1 MKMDLQ
7 EFREFICETPKGQV
21 FDSLVA
27 VELGLDEYE
36 AAWDAHQD
44 ILEDEIFEDMVVEFL
59 ISLHD
64 YIGFTGDEIE
74 KVVTAAHE

>member
-1 MKMDLQ
+1 MNLR

-36 AAWDAHQD
+36 AAWDAHA
-44 ILEDEIFEDMVVEFL
+44 EMGEGEPFEDVVIQFL
-59 ISLHD
+59 MELHD
-64 YIGFTGDEIE
+64 YIGFDGEELE
-74 KVVTAAHE
+74 KVATAAYE

>member
-1 MKMDLQ
+1 MKISLQ
-7 EFREFICETPKGQV
+7 EFRDFICESPKGQV

-27 VELGLDEYE
+27 VELGLDVYE

-44 ILEDEIFEDMVVEFL
+44 MCESDSFESLVVEFL
-59 ISLHD
+59 KDLHD

-74 KVVTAAHE
+74 KVVAAAHE

>member
-1 MKMDLQ
+1 MNLR

-21 FDSLVA
+21 FDSLIA

-44 ILEDEIFEDMVVEFL
+44 MSDYDTFEGMVVNFL

-74 KVVTAAHE
+74 KIVSAAHE

>member
-1 MKMDLQ
+1 MNLQ
-7 EFREFICETPKGQV
+7 EFRDFICETPKGQV

-36 AAWDAHQD
+36 AAWDVHA
-44 ILEDEIFEDMVVEFL
+44 EIGKGEPFEDVVVEFL
-59 ISLHD
+59 VDLHD

-74 KVVTAAHE
+74 KVVAAAHE

>member
-1 MKMDLQ
+1 MNLR

-44 ILEDEIFEDMVVEFL
+44 MSVSDTFEGMVVDFL
-59 ISLHD
+59 IALHD
-64 YIGFTGDEIE
+64 YLEFDGEEIE
-74 KVVTAAHE
+74 KVVAAAHE

>member
-1 MKMDLQ
+1 MNLR

-44 ILEDEIFEDMVVEFL
+44 MSDYDTFEGTVVDFL
-59 ISLHD
+59 IALHD

-74 KVVTAAHE
+74 KIVSAAHE